1 MVRVTC
7 PILNTICCSNANSCS
22 ECHVYLIN
30 QSWRKHCPKCNRF
43 MTWEYFNKVYLCKKC
58 GIILPETKKENLN
71 KLLKQFNGMKITKKN
86 SERIYN
92 LNNKGIFK
100 GAKKNEQ

>member
-30 QSWRKHCPKCNRF
+30 QSWRKHCPKCGRF
-43 MTWEYFNKVYLCKKC
+43 MTIIFRRKDGCRMFFCKHDGTQIGEETEKWFKEMEN
-58 GIILPETKKENLN
+58 IL
-71 KLLKQFNGMKITKKN
+71 
-86 SERIYN
+86 
-92 LNNKGIFK
+92 
-100 GAKKNEQ
+100 